1 MVSDRSLE
9 VLRVIVQDYVASRE
23 PVGSK
28 SIVDRHAFGVSAATI
43 RLQTRRRGTQKVPHA
58 LVKAL
63 PRAQWALY

>member
-28 SIVDRHAFGVSAATI
+28 SIVDRHAFEIG
-43 RLQTRRRGTQKVPHA
+43 
-58 LVKAL
+58 
-63 PRAQWALY
+63 RAHV